1 MDLSFGVAG
10 PGRVGMSLAKAFAAA
25 GLSCAGVYGGTHAKA
40 RAAELGVRHFNEPLG
55 LVAAA
60 DVIFICVPDRFINE
74 AAESMA
80 KAAAQAGLD
89 VSGKYFYHVSGSAGL
104 DELAPLK
111 ALGAETGSLHPLQSF
126 AAPVKSLAGIG
137 MAVDGSAKAQELG
150 FKLARLSGAAAFKV
164 PQKERALYHAA
175 ACFCSNFTV
184 TVTALAEKL
193 LLRWTE
199 DEETAHRLLV
209 PLLAG
214 TAANLASAENAG
226 AALTGPI
233 SRGDAVT
240 VAGHLKVLPQEFVP
254 AYCALGLATVK
265 LARESGCIT
274 ESAAAEMTEL
284 FTEANK

>member
-1 MDLSFGVAG
+1 M
-10 PGRVGMSLAKAFAAA
+10 
-25 GLSCAGVYGGTHAKA
+25 
-40 RAAELGVRHFNEPLG
+40 
-55 LVAAA
+55 
-60 DVIFICVPDRFINE
+60 
-74 AAESMA
+74 
-80 KAAAQAGLD
+80 
-89 VSGKYFYHVSGSAGL
+89 YHV
-104 DELAPLK
+104 
-111 ALGAETGSLHPLQSF
+111 
-126 AAPVKSLAGIG
+126 V
-137 MAVDGSAKAQELG
+137 
-150 FKLARLSGAAAFKV
+150 
-164 PQKERALYHAA
+164 
-175 ACFCSNFTV
+175 ACFCSYFTFMV
-184 TVTALAEKL
+184 LEIYVLV

-265 LARESGCIT
+265 LARGSGRIT

>member
-60 DVIFICVPDRFINE
+60 DIIFICVPD
-74 AAESMA
+74 MA

-89 VSGKYFYHVSGSAGL
+89 VCGKYFYHVSGSAGL

-150 FKLARLSGAAAFKV
+150 FKLARLLGAAAFKV

-254 AYCALGLATVK
+254 AYCALGLGTVK
-265 LARESGCIT
+265 LARESGRIT

>member
-10 PGRVGMSLAKAFAAA
+10 PGRVGMSLAEAFAAA

-74 AAESMA
+74 AAEGMA

-89 VSGKYFYHVSGSAGL
+89 VCGKYFYHVSGSTGL
-104 DELAPLK
+104 DELAQLK

-126 AAPVKSLAGIG
+126 PAPVKSLAGIG

-193 LLRWTE
+193 LLRWTD

-226 AALTGPI
+226 AALTGPV

-265 LARESGCIT
+265 LARKSGRIT

>member
-10 PGRVGMSLAKAFAAA
+10 PGRVGMSLAKAFASA

-89 VSGKYFYHVSGSAGL
+89 VCGKYFYHVSGSAGL

-199 DEETAHRLLV
+199 DEETAHSREEK
-209 PLLAG
+209 G
-214 TAANLASAENAG
+214 GRHASAARRFYERRFSLTKPQLCIMLYMGIILSGIKGENYERYARICEKFEKRVCG
-226 AALTGPI
+226 AEC
-233 SRGDAVT
+233 
-240 VAGHLKVLPQEFVP
+240 HQLPDRRH
-254 AYCALGLATVK
+254 A
-265 LARESGCIT
+265 
-274 ESAAAEMTEL
+274 
-284 FTEANK
+284 

>member
-25 GLSCAGVYGGTHAKA
+25 GLSCAGVYGGTHAIA
-40 RAAELGVRHFNEPLG
+40 RAAELGVRHFDEPLG

-164 PQKERALYHAA
+164 PPQERALYHAA

-184 TVTALAEKL
+184 TVTAFAEKL
-193 LLRWTE
+193 LLRWTD

-209 PLLAG
+209 PLLA
-214 TAANLASAENAG
+214 
-226 AALTGPI
+226 GPI

-265 LARESGCIT
+265 LARKSGRIT
-274 ESAAAEMTEL
+274 ESAAAEMTDL

>member
-1 MDLSFGVAG
+1 M
-10 PGRVGMSLAKAFAAA
+10 
-25 GLSCAGVYGGTHAKA
+25 
-40 RAAELGVRHFNEPLG
+40 
-55 LVAAA
+55 
-60 DVIFICVPDRFINE
+60 
-74 AAESMA
+74 
-80 KAAAQAGLD
+80 
-89 VSGKYFYHVSGSAGL
+89 
-104 DELAPLK
+104 
-111 ALGAETGSLHPLQSF
+111 
-126 AAPVKSLAGIG
+126 
-137 MAVDGSAKAQELG
+137 
-150 FKLARLSGAAAFKV
+150 
-164 PQKERALYHAA
+164 
-175 ACFCSNFTV
+175 
-184 TVTALAEKL
+184 
-193 LLRWTE
+193 WTD

-265 LARESGCIT
+265 LARESGRIT

>member
-1 MDLSFGVAG
+1 
-10 PGRVGMSLAKAFAAA
+10 
-25 GLSCAGVYGGTHAKA
+25 
-40 RAAELGVRHFNEPLG
+40 
-55 LVAAA
+55 
-60 DVIFICVPDRFINE
+60 
-74 AAESMA
+74 
-80 KAAAQAGLD
+80 
-89 VSGKYFYHVSGSAGL
+89 
-104 DELAPLK
+104 
-111 ALGAETGSLHPLQSF
+111 
-126 AAPVKSLAGIG
+126 

-226 AALTGPI
+226 AALTGRKCG
-233 SRGDAVT
+233 RGVNRPDIARGRGYGCRAFKSFA
-240 VAGHLKVLPQEFVP
+240 AGV
-254 AYCALGLATVK
+254 CACLLRAGA
-265 LARESGCIT
+265 G
-274 ESAAAEMTEL
+274 
-284 FTEANK
+284 NG

>member
-74 AAESMA
+74 VAESMA
-80 KAAAQAGLD
+80 KAAAQ
-89 VSGKYFYHVSGSAGL
+89 GSAGL

-164 PQKERALYHAA
+164 PQKERVLYHAA

-193 LLRWTE
+193 LLRWTD

-265 LARESGCIT
+265 LARESGRIT

>member
-25 GLSCAGVYGGTHAKA
+25 GLSCAGIYGGTHAGV
-40 RAAELGVRHFNEPLG
+40 RAKELGVRHFNEPMG

-89 VSGKYFYHVSGSAGL
+89 VRGKYFYHVSGSAGL

-137 MAVDGSAKAQELG
+137 IAVDGSTKAQELG
-150 FKLARLSGAAAFKV
+150 FKL
-164 PQKERALYHAA
+164 A

-193 LLRWTE
+193 LLRWTD
-199 DEETAHRLLV
+199 DEETAHRLIV

-265 LARESGCIT
+265 LARGSGRIT